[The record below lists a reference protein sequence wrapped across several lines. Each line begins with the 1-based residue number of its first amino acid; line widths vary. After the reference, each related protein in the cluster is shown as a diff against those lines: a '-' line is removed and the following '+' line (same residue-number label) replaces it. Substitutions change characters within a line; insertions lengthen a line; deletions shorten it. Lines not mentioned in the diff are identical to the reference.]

1 MKTIRARYRINAL
14 WAAGLAAMFVSLAG
28 TDAFASPLPETPYS
42 VNVHYDA
49 RDLASDRGTAKVYRQ
64 IKNAARRV
72 CFATSEPWDGAR
84 TRHYWECYE
93 AALAKAVSDVHS
105 TNLTAFHQ
113 AQESPTQRKR
123 PS

>member
-1 MKTIRARYRINAL
+1 MKMFRAQNRFNAL
-14 WAAGLAAMFVSLAG
+14 WVSGLAAMFVSLAG
-28 TDAFASPLPETPYS
+28 THAFAGPLPENPYS
-42 VNVHYDA
+42 VNVQYDV
-49 RDLASDRGTAKVYRQ
+49 RDLATDQGTAKVYRK

-84 TRHYWECYE
+84 TRHFWECYE
-93 AALAKAVSDVHS
+93 TALANAVSDIHS

-113 AQESPTQRKR
+113 AQDRQPRRR